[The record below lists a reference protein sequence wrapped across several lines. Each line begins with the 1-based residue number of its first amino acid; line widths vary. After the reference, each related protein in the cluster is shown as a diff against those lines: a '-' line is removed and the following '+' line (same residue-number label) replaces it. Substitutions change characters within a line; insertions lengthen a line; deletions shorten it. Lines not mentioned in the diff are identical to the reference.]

1 MFLKMAPGH
10 HHHHHHVCVD
20 NTKRGGRRKERK
32 KERRDRGEVYRKIRH
47 DIPSHLTRYIYKCIV
62 SLSSRVWQRT
72 VSSSL
77 FSFFLFSLSLF
88 VSSRNGVQTG
98 KQSPNLLAEGQ
109 RPSDGKR
116 APGRDESMEKHHVRG
131 RAPSGWSLCLT
142 LSLSHSLT
150 HSLTHSKK
158 RSRKTGSDG
167 TEHGCRFLPNF
178 DDRSENGKQK
188 YISPSGQEE
197 RKKKKKT
204 RTKNG
209 HDKQHGQVYGK

>member
-1 MFLKMAPGH
+1 M
-10 HHHHHHVCVD
+10 CVWI
-20 NTKRGGRRKERK
+20 TPREEGEGK

-62 SLSSRVWQRT
+62 SLSSPVWQRT

-109 RPSDGKR
+109 RPSDGKS
-116 APGRDESMEKHHVRG
+116 APGRDESVGQHRLRG
-131 RAPSGWSLCLT
+131 RAPSRWSLCLT
-142 LSLSHSLT
+142 HSLSHS
-150 HSLTHSKK
+150 KE

-167 TEHGCRFLPNF
+167 TEYGCEFLPNF
-178 DDRSENGKQK
+178 DDRSENRKQK

-197 RKKKKKT
+197 RKKKT

-209 HDKQHGQVYGK
+209 HDKQHGEVYGK